1 MPELPEVEVTRLG
14 IADHLA
20 GARIASVEMHIAKL
34 RNMVPE
40 GLREL
45 LVGQTIRSVQRRG
58 KYLILTCSAGSLLL
72 HLGMTG
78 HLRLVP
84 ASVPP
89 GPHDHFDLRLDSGLV
104 LRLNDPRRFGSIHFT
119 GSDPLQHQLLKKI
132 GPEPLTDA
140 FGPDYLYRLSR
151 GRRVALQRF
160 LMDSAVVAGIGNIY
174 AAESLFRCRLHPD
187 TPAGEL
193 TAAGCAALVSAIK
206 ETLAASIA
214 AGRASMDFRKAEEK
228 LAYFP
233 QQLYVYGREGLPCR
247 ECGTAIRRG
256 RLGNRSTFFC
266 PQCQPEQRT
275 AP

>member
-14 IADHLA
+14 IQDHLT
-20 GARIASVEMHIAKL
+20 GARIASVDLRIPKL

-40 GLREL
+40 GLSDL
-45 LVGQTIRSVQRRG
+45 LIGQTIRCVERRG
-58 KYLILTCSAGSLLL
+58 KYLILTCAAGSLLL

-84 ASVPP
+84 ASIAP

-119 GSDPLQHQLLKKI
+119 GTDPMQHQLLKKI

-140 FGPDYLYRLSR
+140 FGADYLDRLSR
-151 GRRVALQRF
+151 GRKVALQRF

-174 AAESLFRCRLHPD
+174 AAESLFRCRVHPD

-193 TAAGCAALVSAIK
+193 SRADCVALVAAIK
-206 ETLAASIA
+206 ETLSASIA
-214 AGRASMDFRKAEEK
+214 AGRATMDFRKAEDK

-247 ECGTAIRRG
+247 QCATAIRRG
-256 RLGNRSTFFC
+256 RLGNRSTFYC
-266 PQCQPEQRT
+266 PQCQPE
-275 AP
+275 PLPSS

>member
-14 IADHLA
+14 ITDHLT
-20 GARIASVEMHIAKL
+20 GASIASVEMRIVKL
-34 RNMVPE
+34 RHMVPE
-40 GLREL
+40 RLSQL
-45 LVGQTIRSVQRRG
+45 LAGQTIRAVQRRG
-58 KYLILTCSAGSLLL
+58 KYLILDCGTGSLLL

-84 ASVPP
+84 ASTAP
-89 GPHDHFDLRLDSGLV
+89 GPHDHFDLHLDSGLA

-119 GSDPLQHQLLKKI
+119 ASDPLQHQLLRKI

-140 FGPDYLYRLSR
+140 FDADYLFRLSR
-151 GRRVALQRF
+151 GRKVALQRF

-174 AAESLFRCRLHPD
+174 AAESLFRCRMHPD

-193 TAAGCAALVSAIK
+193 SAADCSKLVAAIK
-206 ETLAASIA
+206 ETLATSIA
-214 AGRASMDFRKAEEK
+214 TGRSSMDFQKAEEK

-233 QQLYVYGREGLPCR
+233 QQLYVYGRGGLPCR
-247 ECGTAIRRG
+247 VCGAPVTRG

-266 PQCQPEQRT
+266 AACQR
-275 AP
+275 